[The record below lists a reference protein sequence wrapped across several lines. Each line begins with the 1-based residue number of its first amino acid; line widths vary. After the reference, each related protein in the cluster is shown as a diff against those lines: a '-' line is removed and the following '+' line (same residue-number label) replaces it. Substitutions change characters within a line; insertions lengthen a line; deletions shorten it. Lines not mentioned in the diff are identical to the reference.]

1 LSTNPSREIAHSLL
15 VEEVQD
21 TLARNISAAR
31 VVLGMSQ
38 EQLATSAGM
47 SRATVNQL
55 EGGSTA
61 KGDPRLSTV
70 VQLAAALGISPVF
83 LLLGRDELDAIA
95 WAPDSQVVKDVRSH
109 LTADELETMRRLL
122 RSGVAKNRTRAV
134 EMGATAAASAGMT
147 AGAIAAAGIGTA
159 LLPGIGTAIGA
170 VIGSTWLAKKMID
183 AKKKDEDG

>member
-1 LSTNPSREIAHSLL
+1 MTERPTDTVALSLP
-15 VEEVQD
+15 VEDVQD
-21 TLARNISAAR
+21 TLARNLSAAR
-31 VVLGMSQ
+31 SALGLSQ
-38 EQLATSAGM
+38 DQLATAAGV

-83 LLLGRDELDAIA
+83 LLLGRDELDAITE
-95 WAPDSQVVKDVRSH
+95 APKSKEVRDVRSH
-109 LTADELETMRRLL
+109 LTAEELDTMRRLL
-122 RSGVAKNRTRAV
+122 RSGVAKNRAKAV
-134 EMGATAAASAGMT
+134 EMGATAAATAGMT
-147 AGAIAAAGIGTA
+147 AGAIAAAAIGTA

-183 AKKKDEDG
+183 EKKKDEE